1 VASSALG
8 SGAAVFA
15 NPLERSHAYQLV
27 LEENFFKTDARVT
40 LSRTTT
46 TATLAKIDP
55 DNGSA
60 EDLGPSTIKFL
71 TASVRHRFSFG
82 NLQGFSPKPTRDWR
96 ASTEFRERSC
106 RKRHARFSTR

>member
-1 VASSALG
+1 VPALRGHTPVSDDRLLPCATVRSRLPSASLSVGQAFFTEDPRTNVASSASG
-8 SGAAVFA
+8 SGAAILA

-27 LEENFFKTDARVT
+27 LDKEFSKTDARVT

-60 EDLGPSTIKFL
+60 EDLG
-71 TASVRHRFSFG
+71 AEHY
-82 NLQGFSPKPTRDWR
+82 
-96 ASTEFRERSC
+96 
-106 RKRHARFSTR
+106 